1 MGYVIVGVLV
11 AALLVG
17 VAALLA
23 TRFAVVVVH
32 GPSMAPTFR
41 DGDRVLAR
49 QVGRARLSRGDVVVV
64 RHPAAPVI
72 GSVDAA
78 TARRGHGPPRLRHG
92 GPWLIKR
99 IAALPGD
106 PTPQALRPVHGGPD
120 PAFVPPGRVVLLG
133 DNEQES
139 FDSRQWGWFALS
151 DVAGIVVRPLSAPAT
166 RPKEPG
172 RHGR

>member
-49 QVGRARLSRGDVVVV
+49 QVGRAR
-64 RHPAAPVI
+64 
-72 GSVDAA
+72 
-78 TARRGHGPPRLRHG
+78 
-92 GPWLIKR
+92 
-99 IAALPGD
+99 
-106 PTPQALRPVHGGPD
+106 
-120 PAFVPPGRVVLLG
+120 
-133 DNEQES
+133 
-139 FDSRQWGWFALS
+139 
-151 DVAGIVVRPLSAPAT
+151 
-166 RPKEPG
+166 
-172 RHGR
+172 